1 MAKIDDTND
10 LLLKGYR
17 FQPVWIFMVFSSSL
31 WISPLLPPPHPR
43 TPTHTHSNIFVPSA
57 ADIQWSL
64 VLSVCMCV
72 WEREA
77 LDRRLISDSNERFIS
92 PSRGH
97 HITHTACSMDVMMIS
112 HLGSRREKPSL
123 TFKGI
128 VLIYISV
135 CRRYAWQQIVRVLF

>member
-1 MAKIDDTND
+1 MTRMIFSWKAIGFSQFEYSWYSAAPC
-10 LLLKGYR
+10 GY
-17 FQPVWIFMVFSSSL
+17 L
-31 WISPLLPPPHPR
+31 PLLPPPHPR

-57 ADIQWSL
+57 ADIQWSP